1 MWTWEVGGTELKK
14 TGIIQGLNLLDLD
27 IVSRYFLSYNAVSRS
42 RCLLELF
49 LPSQDLFIMFS

>member
-1 MWTWEVGGTELKK
+1 MGGTELKK

-27 IVSRYFLSYNAVSRS
+27 VISCYFLSYNAVSRS
-42 RCLLELF
+42 CCLLELF